1 MLPALKNTIQELSV
15 TYKKSFAET
24 LCDDYRFEL
33 NLDSRRSG
41 TRSIFY
47 CKAEHSLLI
56 THVLS
61 SRVHILNLTTGKLRW
76 FDHHGSTVRNVQV
89 SDHEIITASWDGKI
103 CVTNFDTLLPR
114 LILTE
119 KEMGRCPDAAISPS
133 RNYLYSYSYDSDRN
147 PNRKSNTVRRWSM
160 TNGEL
165 KKVIKLPGVHLST
178 RRCGSCCAHG
188 NRLYVVSDSGHLH
201 IYHSTLPILIR
212 ERNFKDQ
219 LQSIC
224 LAPDHKMLFIGGS
237 EGNIYQCSL
246 SGKIINQITKAHR
259 YDVTNMFIL
268 PNKPDIMISVS
279 FDGRMK
285 IWRLPDLDLLA
296 SINVKGISIWSVTA
310 VNDLLIVGGE
320 NDDIWIYDI
329 KNLPEVIQK
338 GKMVIADDSYAY
350 IPSESNS
357 FYASDLSM
365 MQVRKNDDG
374 SVLDGQYG
382 EYLLN
387 TACNFKVFKDLFS
400 AESHDKLAIS
410 HDVQG
415 FYQLTQ

>member
-1 MLPALKNTIQELSV
+1 MSYP
-15 TYKKSFAET
+15 
-24 LCDDYRFEL
+24 L
-33 NLDSRRSG
+33 NFDSRSFGSRYL
-41 TRSIFY
+41 FY
-47 CKAEHSLLI
+47 YKAEHSLLI

-61 SRVHILNLTTGKLRW
+61 KRVHILNLTTGKLRW
-76 FDHHGSTVRNVQV
+76 FDHHGTTVRNVQV
-89 SDHEIITASWDGKI
+89 CDHEIITASWDGKV

-119 KEMGRCPDAAISPS
+119 KEMGRCPDVAISPS
-133 RNYLYSYSYDSDRN
+133 HNYLYSYSYDSDRN
-147 PNRKSNTVRRWSM
+147 PDRKSNTVRRWSM

-165 KKVIKLPGVHLST
+165 KKVIKLPGVHISG
-178 RRCGSCCAHG
+178 RRCGSCAVHG
-188 NRLYVVSDSGHLH
+188 NKLYIVSDSGHLH
-201 IYHSTLPILIR
+201 IYHTTFHILIS
-212 ERNFKDQ
+212 ERLLNDQ

-224 LAPDHKMLFIGGS
+224 MSPDYKMLFIGGS

-246 SGKIINQITKAHR
+246 SGKRIKQITKAHR
-259 YDVTNMFIL
+259 YDVTNMFI
-268 PNKPDIMISVS
+268 PPDKPEIMISVS
-279 FDGRMK
+279 FDGTMK

-296 SINVKGISIWSVTA
+296 SIDVKGICIWSVTA

-338 GKMVIADDSYAY
+338 GKMVISDDSYAY
-350 IPSESNS
+350 LPSDSNS
-357 FYASDLSM
+357 FYASDVAM

-374 SVLDGQYG
+374 LVLDGQYA

-400 AESHDKLAIS
+400 TESNDRLAIG
-410 HDVQG
+410 HKVLG
-415 FYQLTQ
+415 FYQLTM